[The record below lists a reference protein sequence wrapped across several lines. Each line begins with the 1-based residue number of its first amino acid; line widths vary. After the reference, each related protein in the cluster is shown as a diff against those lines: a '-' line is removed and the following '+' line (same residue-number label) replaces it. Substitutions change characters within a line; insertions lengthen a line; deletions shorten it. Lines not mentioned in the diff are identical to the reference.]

1 MTGLCG
7 WIGHATT
14 EPESTLARMVG
25 RLSPFPGAKPTNWS
39 TSDCGLG
46 ATGLKATPQIA
57 HQGNLHA
64 VVIGRPRITDSH
76 LHAFAAQ
83 NNHAEALIQGYRKE
97 GHTVLRH
104 FADSFAIA
112 LIDTDKQAA
121 LLAVDR
127 FGSVPLGFTESANGL
142 IFGSSLW
149 SLNAHPAAQQGIDPQ
164 AIYHYLYFHMIP
176 GPETIYRDQ
185 FRLEP
190 GESLIWHAGKSTRQ
204 RYWEPVFV
212 ENGTQSFVEQKEAF
226 TALVRESVR
235 EASMGADT
243 GCFLSGG
250 TDSSTIAGMLT
261 TVSGRPARTYSIGF
275 EAEGYDEMEFAR
287 IAVKHFG
294 TRHTEYYV
302 TPDDVVNAIP
312 RIAAASDQPFGN
324 SSVVPGFYCAQLA
337 HRDGVE
343 RMLGGDGGDELF
355 GGNARYAKQ
364 HIFEVYGRIPRSVK
378 KSLIEPLAFNLPSA
392 LPLIGKARSYIQ
404 QANTPMPARLETYN
418 LLERFGAANILTRD
432 FLAQINV
439 NGPSIHQ
446 QKTWDAIRAKELINQ
461 MLGLDFKYTLADND
475 LVKVNLAC
483 ELAGVEIAYP
493 LLHDKLTQ
501 FSLSLDPSWKLKG
514 QQLRWFFKE
523 ALRDFLPP
531 EIITKEKH
539 GFGLPFGPWLTKHVG
554 LQTLVND
561 SLADLK
567 RHNLIRPEFID
578 EVMSKVKE
586 HPGYYGT
593 MVWILMMLSLWLKE
607 AKQAI

>member
-14 EPESTLARMVG
+14 EPDTTLARMVG
-25 RLSPFPGAKPTNWS
+25 RLSPFPGAKPSNWAMP
-39 TSDCGLG
+39 DGALG
-46 ATGLKATPQIA
+46 GTGLKHAPVIA
-57 HQGNLHA
+57 QQGGCRA
-64 VVIGRPRITDSH
+64 VVIGRPRISDSH
-76 LHAFAAQ
+76 LHAYAMQ
-83 NNHAEALIQGYRKE
+83 HGHAGALIQGYRKE
-97 GHTVLRH
+97 GPAVLRH
-104 FADSFAIA
+104 FADSFALA
-112 LIDTDKQAA
+112 LVDLDKQHA

-127 FGSVPLGFTESANGL
+127 FGSIPLSFSETGNGL
-142 IFGSSLW
+142 IFASSLW
-149 SLNAHPAAQQGIDPQ
+149 ALNTHPAANSSIDRQ
-164 AIYHYLYFHMIP
+164 AIYHYLYFHMVP
-176 GPETIYRDQ
+176 GPETIYHNQ

-190 GESLIWHAGKSTRQ
+190 GEYLHWQNGDSRRK
-204 RYWEPVFV
+204 RYWEPVFT
-212 ENGTQSFVEQKEAF
+212 ESGGQSFVEQKEAF
-226 TALVRESVR
+226 TALLRESMR
-235 EASMGADT
+235 EASAGAET

-261 TVSGRPARTYSIGF
+261 AVQGRPAKTYSIGF

-364 HIFEVYGRIPRSVK
+364 HVFEVWGRVPRAVK
-378 KSLIEPLAFNLPSA
+378 KSLIEPLAFNLPTS
-392 LPLIGKARSYIQ
+392 LPLIGKARSYIE

-418 LLERFGAANILTRD
+418 LLERFGAANIFTRD
-432 FLAQINV
+432 FLGQV
-439 NGPSIHQ
+439 NISGPGQHQ
-446 QKTWDAIRAKELINQ
+446 QRTWDAIQAQSLINQ

-483 ELAGVEIAYP
+483 ELAGVDIAYP

-501 FSLSLDPSWKLKG
+501 FSLKLDPGWKLKG

-539 GFGLPFGPWLTKHVG
+539 GFGLPFGPWLTKHTG

-561 SLADLK
+561 SLSDLK
-567 RHNLIRPEFID
+567 RHDLIRPEFID
-578 EVMSKVKE
+578 DMMSKVRE

-607 AKQAI
+607 AKQTI